1 MKVLLLSPYPEML
14 HHAFCEAGDTCT
26 NSNGYLVTDA
36 NTKAYYDFIVCF
48 GYRYILK
55 DPLLSIYKNKII
67 NIHISL
73 LPWNRGADPN
83 FWSWFDDTPKGVSIH
98 RIDAGIDTGGI
109 LVQEELKKWHSDET
123 LHSSWH
129 HLMGRAK
136 ALFESEWKNIRRD
149 GLATRHVIGGTY
161 HKMADKGQWMEQ
173 LPQGWLT
180 PVKEVQ
186 RLGREY
192 RKAQDETKDRH
203 PRARKHRQQT
213 FKEL

>member
-1 MKVLLLSPYPEML
+1 MEGVKVLLLSPYPEML
-14 HHAFCEAGDTCT
+14 HPALDDAGDVY
-26 NSNGYLVTDA
+26 YLPEDDRQPYGLA
-36 NTKAYYDFIVCF
+36 DFVVSF
-48 GYRYILK
+48 GHRDILK
-55 DPLLSIYKNKII
+55 KSFLDLYPNRII
-67 NIHISL
+67 NIHTSF

-83 FWSWFDDTPKGVSIH
+83 FWSWFDDTPKGITIH

-149 GLATRHVIGGTY
+149 GLPTRNVIGGTY
-161 HKMADKGQWMEQ
+161 HRMADKDPWMER
-173 LPQGWLT
+173 LPQGWQT

-186 RLGREY
+186 RLGREH
-192 RKAQDETKDRH
+192 RKSQNENKDRR
-203 PRARKHRQQT
+203 PRLLRKHRQPT
-213 FKEL
+213 LPEL